1 MKNFRKPYL
10 SIIMA
15 SIFLF
20 VSCNQYD
27 TLEVEVVN
35 KFDYSAFNTFKEN
48 LNSVNN
54 YTLENIITKINK
66 NRDLTNGN
74 VQLNK
79 EILNV
84 VNNEVGSNLSFN
96 DEFLKLSIEYDY
108 KVILNSSLDNE
119 WISNKNYKFTVSFIE
134 DLKKIGIEKAIK
146 NYENTVLDSNL
157 SQKEFVTNNNF
168 INVIKSLNYSNPN
181 LFKVDSNLNA
191 RAGGWRCALASV
203 ALVAATLSLAAC
215 ATGVACALAITLV
228 TAAALAVYDLCGVR
242 DAMEK

>member
-1 MKNFRKPYL
+1 
-10 SIIMA
+10 MA

-168 INVIKSLNYSNPN
+168 INVIKSLNY
-181 LFKVDSNLNA
+181 
-191 RAGGWRCALASV
+191 
-203 ALVAATLSLAAC
+203 
-215 ATGVACALAITLV
+215 
-228 TAAALAVYDLCGVR
+228 
-242 DAMEK
+242 